1 MGTQVAPLLVF
12 AILIFAQGFSQA
24 NDADHQVGLDE
35 VKQMS
40 PKELNSFIYNTY
52 MMYQSLKNIAKM

>member
-12 AILIFAQGFSQA
+12 VILIVAPGFSQA
-24 NDADHQVGLDE
+24 NDSDDQVGLDE

-40 PKELNSFIYNTY
+40 PKELDSFIYNTY

>member
-12 AILIFAQGFSQA
+12 VILIVAPGFSQA
-24 NDADHQVGLDE
+24 NDSDDQVGLDE